1 MTICKFND
9 LTPQIHGETYIHP
22 TAQIIGAVKI
32 EKQANIWPGV
42 VLRGDVSAIQVGE
55 LTNIQDNAVLHG
67 DDDAPVVL
75 GKRVTVGHGAIVHGC
90 TVEDGCLIGMGAI
103 ILTGAVIGAGSIIGA
118 GALVGEG
125 KIIPPN
131 SVVVGIP
138 GKVIKEVT
146 SEKRQENWEHA
157 EHYWHWANRMAA
169 SEILK

>member
-1 MTICKFND
+1 MSICKFQD
-9 LTPQIHGETYIHP
+9 LTPEIHEETYIHP
-22 TAQIIGAVKI
+22 TAQVIGGVTL
-32 EKQANIWPGV
+32 EKQVNIWPGV
-42 VLRGDVSAIQVGE
+42 VLRGDVSPIQIGE

-67 DDDAPVVL
+67 DDNAPVIL

-125 KIIPPN
+125 KVIPPN

-146 SEKRQENWEHA
+146 PEKQQENWQHA
-157 EHYWHWANRMAA
+157 EDYWQWAKEMAA

>member
-9 LTPQIHGETYIHP
+9 LIPQIHTESFIHP
-22 TAQIIGAVKI
+22 TAQIIGAVNL
-32 EKQANIWPGV
+32 EKQVNIWPGV
-42 VLRGDVSAIQVGE
+42 VLRGDVSPIYVGE

-67 DDDAPVVL
+67 DDDAPVTL

-125 KIIPPN
+125 KVIPPN

-146 SEKRQENWEHA
+146 PEKRQENWEHA
-157 EHYWHWANRMAA
+157 ERYWHWARQMSV